1 VDSTVPR
8 AGVDHCEVEF
18 IGVALRGLLPEG
30 LESGLFDV
38 EVTGSQN
45 VVFFLLEEAV
55 FLAGGG
61 LGALLVVSPLWMV
74 R

>member
-1 VDSTVPR
+1 MDSAVPC

-18 IGVALRGLLPEG
+18 IGVALRSLPLEG
-30 LESGLFDV
+30 LESGLFDI
-38 EVTGSQN
+38 EVAGSQD

-61 LGALLVVSPLWMV
+61 LGALFVVSPLGIV
-74 R
+74 D